1 MASYNIGVIGLWH
14 LGCILC
20 TAWSRLGNK
29 VIGFDYDQELVNN
42 LQEAIP
48 PIYEPDLTE
57 SIQKGLDAGNL
68 SFSDQIQS
76 LSQCDFIFLSYD
88 TPVGDDDAS
97 DTAILERAVDDIKR
111 VMKDE
116 AVLIVSSQS
125 PVGLCGDLRGRMR
138 AENPTLELAYS
149 PENLRLGEAI
159 ACYLNPG
166 RIILGTDSETAKEKC
181 VDLFSQIKADIL
193 SMNLE
198 SAEMVKH
205 GINSFLAM
213 SIVFANHLADMCEM
227 SGARI
232 DDVVRGMKSD
242 PRIGQKAY
250 LAPGIG
256 FSGGTLGRDLQVL
269 RKKNVE
275 AKKNASIFGI
285 IHDLNHSR
293 KQDIVCRL
301 EEIVGGLMHKRIGV
315 LGLTYKPGTS
325 TLRRSLP
332 LEIIDLIIEKGAEVK
347 VYDPKADYAE
357 LQGGIKFEIKHSIAD
372 VSENVDALILLT
384 EWDDFKTYDWH
395 DIPKN
400 MAGRIFFD
408 TKNFLNEEE
417 MIAWGFQYHSM
428 GRGPQISQ
436 IGADLEKR

>member
-1 MASYNIGVIGLWH
+1 VANFKIGVVGLWH
-14 LGCILC
+14 LGCVLC

-29 VIGFDYDQELVNN
+29 VIGFDYNQELVNN
-42 LQEAIP
+42 LQKAIP

-68 SFSDQIQS
+68 SFSNKIQS

-88 TPVGDDDAS
+88 TPVLDDDSS
-97 DTAILERAVDDIKR
+97 DTSILLKSVIDAGSIMQDK
-111 VMKDE
+111 
-116 AVLIVSSQS
+116 AVLIVSSQA
-125 PVGLCGDLRGRMR
+125 PVGFCSVLRERLN
-138 AENPTLELAYS
+138 EQNPTLDLAYS

-159 ACYLNPG
+159 QCYLNPG
-166 RIILGTDSETAKEKC
+166 RIILGTADADTESRC
-181 VDLFSQIKADIL
+181 LNLFSQINAEMIC
-193 SMNLE
+193 MRLE

-213 SIVFANHLADMCEM
+213 SITFSNHLADMCEIT
-227 SGARI
+227 GAMI
-232 DDVVRGMKSD
+232 DDVVRGMKTD
-242 PRIGQKAY
+242 VRIGQKAY

-285 IHDLNHSR
+285 IHDLNHAR

-301 EEIVGGLMHKRIGV
+301 EEIVEGLMQKRIGV

-332 LEIIDLIIEKGAEVK
+332 VEIADLIIEKGAEVK
-347 VYDPKADYAE
+347 VYDPKADYSE
-357 LQGGIKFEIKHSIAD
+357 LQGDMKFEITHSIAD

-384 EWDDFKTYDWH
+384 EWGDFKTYTWGEV
-395 DIPKN
+395 
-400 MAGRIFFD
+400 AGHMKKPVFFD
-408 TKNFLNEEE
+408 TKNFLDQTS
-417 MIAWGFQYHSM
+417 MKSSGFQYYSI
-428 GRGPQISQ
+428 GR
-436 IGADLEKR
+436 